1 VEAVRFYKTVDP
13 FGCFSN
19 FSRHP
24 LFVSEKTWPTSEHY
38 FQARK
43 FPDDNV
49 QQLIRKADSPM
60 AAAQLGR
67 SREYP
72 LRTDWEAVKDE
83 VMREV
88 VRLKVRQHADV
99 RETLLSTGH
108 ADIIEHTVNDS
119 YWADGGDGSGKN
131 MLGKILME
139 IREAWRANE
148 LSDKATHL
156 PLPPWIRF
164 PAYDDPSDLGY
175 RMGGGQ
181 DYFEE
186 WLSWFLGMT
195 RTGRRRYN
203 DVFPTRRDWERHMT
217 GWMKQD

>member
-1 VEAVRFYKTVDP
+1 MQPVLFYKTIDP

-24 LFVSEKTWPTSEHY
+24 LFVREKTWPTSEHY

-43 FPDDNV
+43 FDDDHV
-49 QQLIRKADSPM
+49 QRLIRKAESPM
-60 AAAQLGR
+60 TAAQLGR

-72 LRTDWEAVKDE
+72 LRTDWEAVKDD
-83 VMREV
+83 VMREA
-88 VRLKVRQHADV
+88 VRLKVSQHADV
-99 RETLLSTGH
+99 RDTLLSTGQ

-139 IREAWRANE
+139 IREEWRASE
-148 LSDKATHL
+148 PFDEASHL
-156 PLPPWIRF
+156 PQPPWLRF
-164 PAYDDPSDLGY
+164 PQYDDPSDLGY

-181 DYFEE
+181 DYLDE

-195 RTGRRRYN
+195 RKGRLRYN
-203 DVFPTRRDWERHMT
+203 HVFPTRRDWEGHMV